1 MVVRR
6 LIFLVALALSA
17 CQPQAA
23 AKVTPSPS
31 PTVAPGDLIYVQD
44 PGGPRMLELDWSGKL
59 QGSVPSQGFSTP
71 SPDGSR
77 FFRATDRITVEDWRG
92 HTLGALDADSSS
104 YGLGNWADD
113 GKHFCGIVFPP
124 GSGPDAGNASLW
136 IGAPGETGRVIA
148 HVGKPGSNPGV
159 AACSI
164 KNNRAIVAG
173 GLFPHLPSGNRGLIT
188 AEIQVVNLST
198 GAIEFERDYP
208 VGNLGA
214 QGTIAAQADW
224 VLVAASPDARY
235 VAENGLVSGTSAI
248 RELPTGKQAATLHGF
263 VVGFNSDGSRVGLNV
278 GKGESAE
285 VQVAAWSDQK
295 VLWHGPG
302 VAQSMLARPNSNDIM
317 IGVHSTFG
325 DDTDVIAVDTDG
337 TSHVVSRNL
346 SVNWPC
352 PCPIG
357 V

>member
-1 MVVRR
+1 
-6 LIFLVALALSA
+6 
-17 CQPQAA
+17 
-23 AKVTPSPS
+23 
-31 PTVAPGDLIYVQD
+31 
-44 PGGPRMLELDWSGKL
+44 MLEMDWSGKV
-59 QGSVPSQGFSTP
+59 QGSVSAQGFSTP

-77 FFRATDRITVEDWRG
+77 FFRSTDRIRVEDWRG
-92 HTLGALDADSSS
+92 HAVGVLDADPGS
-104 YGLGNWADD
+104 YGLGTWADD
-113 GKHFCGIVFPP
+113 GKHFCGIVFPA

-136 IGAPGETGRVIA
+136 IGAPGETGREIA

-173 GLFPHLPSGNRGLIT
+173 GLFPHVPDGNRELIT

-208 VGNLGA
+208 LGGLGG
-214 QGTIAAQADW
+214 QGTNATGADW

-235 VAENGLVSGTSAI
+235 VAENGLVSGTVAI
-248 RELPTGKQAATLHGF
+248 RELPTGKQSATLHGF
-263 VVGFNSDGSRVGLNV
+263 VVGFNGDGSRVVLNV
-278 GKGESAE
+278 GNRDSAE
-285 VQVAAWSDQK
+285 VRVLTWSDQK
-295 VLWHGPG
+295 GLWHGLG
-302 VAQSMLARPNSNDIM
+302 IAQSMLARPNSSDIM

-325 DDTDVIAVDTDG
+325 DDSDIIAVEGGG

-357 V
+357 L

>member
-1 MVVRR
+1 MGVRR
-6 LIFLVALALSA
+6 LIFLVALGLSA
-17 CQPQAA
+17 CQPQAE

-31 PTVAPGDLIYVQD
+31 PTVLPGDLIYVQD
-44 PGGPRMLELDWSGKL
+44 PGGPRMLEMDWSGKV

-77 FFRATDRITVEDWRG
+77 FIRATDRITIEDWRA
-92 HTLGALDADSSS
+92 HTVGALDADSSS

-113 GKHFCGIVFPP
+113 GKHFCGIVFPR

-136 IGAPGETGRVIA
+136 IGAPGETGRAIA

-173 GLFPHLPSGNRGLIT
+173 GMFPHLPNGNRELIT

-208 VGNLGA
+208 LGGLGGQGGNA
-214 QGTIAAQADW
+214 TQADW
-224 VLVAASPDARY
+224 VLVAVSRDASY

-248 RELPTGKQAATLHGF
+248 RQLPTGKQTATLYGF
-263 VVGFNSDGSRVGLNV
+263 VVGFNSDGSDVVVNG

-285 VQVAAWSDQK
+285 VQVAMWSDQK

-302 VAQSMLARPNSNDIM
+302 TAQSMLA
-317 IGVHSTFG
+317 
-325 DDTDVIAVDTDG
+325 
-337 TSHVVSRNL
+337 
-346 SVNWPC
+346 
-352 PCPIG
+352 
-357 V
+357 